1 LSEARASAT
10 PSRSPLS
17 ELGRGAAWLLGIRG
31 SLVVLDG
38 LVPGSPLASSVLGAL
53 LTDIGVNRA
62 GASWDR
68 DPEVSRRGAIE
79 RFLRGLSLGTTLAA
93 SALLASYAFGWAS
106 VRLGRPD
113 PMLLLALLAA
123 LGTAMRE
130 ELLYRVLPLH
140 FAARAHVP
148 AWVALGFAASLSVAA
163 SALHPQS
170 TLAGLALELGK
181 GLLFASLAHHFRGAW
196 APIAAHT
203 IWAFLLGA
211 ASRGGLLEVV
221 YSQGELSDGALSAGA
236 PAWFA
241 AGLAVLLALFAVPRL
256 SAAAATAAP
265 EQPAAPSPAEQP
277 TDRADA
283 D

>member
-1 LSEARASAT
+1 MSETRAPTSPPRSA
-10 PSRSPLS
+10 LG

-53 LTDIGVNRA
+53 LTDIGVGRA

-68 DPEVSRRGAIE
+68 DPEVSRRVAIE

-93 SALLASYAFGWAS
+93 SALLASHTFGWAS

-140 FAARAHVP
+140 IAERARVP
-148 AWVALGFAASLSVAA
+148 TWVALGFAASLSVAA

-170 TLAGLALELGK
+170 TLAGLGLELGK

-203 IWAFLLGA
+203 IWVFLVGS

-221 YSQGELSDGALSAGA
+221 YTQGELEGGALSAGA
-236 PAWFA
+236 PAWLA
-241 AGLAVLLALFAVPRL
+241 AGLAAALALFAVPRL
-256 SAAAATAAP
+256 AAAAAIEP
-265 EQPAAPSPAEQP
+265 PQGSAAPSPPEAP
-277 TDRADA
+277 TDRSDA
-283 D
+283 A